1 MPNGKPGDHPYTD
14 IVVHR
19 KRVYSEAADDLV
31 RRIASLAS
39 QNEREQLAE
48 MLLRDYNE
56 FCNPDISKL
65 ERLLTDIH
73 EKLISDARKRGWEV
87 SE

>member
-1 MPNGKPGDHPYTD
+1 MANQAITPTPILCAP
-14 IVVHR
+14 
-19 KRVYSEAADDLV
+19 KRVYSEAADALV
-31 RRIASLAS
+31 CRIASLAS

-56 FCNPDISKL
+56 FCNPDIPKL